1 MPPRRARSTA
11 QNMSAHD
18 MMKAQMDELMGK
30 NRDVAGSMDV
40 EPDFSDPQID
50 RYFLCGC
57 SPYELLR
64 GTKSEHLPQL
74 EREGFLKERS
84 ETVRLRWEALPQE
97 ERDGYGY
104 ERDLYDLLTNLV
116 EEHDRRIS
124 RLRERYERENS
135 EVPEISAEAKREIEN
150 KQDESNEML
159 VEAELLGEEGKPE
172 AQLVAQQ
179 KAEALAKE
187 AELLEKKAL
196 PPGYKKQFVDDVS
209 GLVYSST
216 DSEARFADLQKG
228 KQYQAWAA
236 IRAKLTEMREKPP
249 PPRRRDARDRDRDR
263 DDGRGGGYRGGVG
276 YGGGRDRHDDYDSR
290 RGGGRD
296 DYDRGPPPRGRGA
309 EDLYDRRRDYDY
321 DDRRGDDRGGW
332 SRHR

>member
-1 MPPRRARSTA
+1 
-11 QNMSAHD
+11 MSAHD

-30 NRDVAGSMDV
+30 HRDVAGSMDV
-40 EPDFSDPQID
+40 EPDFADPQVD

-64 GTKSEHLPQL
+64 GTKSEQLPQL

-97 ERDGYGY
+97 ERDSYGY
-104 ERDLYDLLTNLV
+104 ERDLFDLLTNLV

-135 EVPEISAEAKREIEN
+135 EVPEISAEAKREVEN
-150 KQDESNEML
+150 KLDESNEML

-172 AQLVAQQ
+172 AQAVAQQ
-179 KAEALAKE
+179 KAEALVKE

-249 PPRRRDARDRDRDR
+249 PRRRDARGDRDRDHDAGGRDR
-263 DDGRGGGYRGGVG
+263 DDGRGGGYHGGSYG
-276 YGGGRDRHDDYDSR
+276 GGGRDRHDDYDSR

-296 DYDRGPPPRGRGA
+296 DYDRGRGRA
-309 EDLYDRRRDYDY
+309 EDYDRRRERDYDY
-321 DDRRGDDRGGW
+321 DDRRGGDERGGW
-332 SRHR
+332 SRYR